1 MDDHQTASHQNPMEG
16 WKTIAAYFR
25 RGTRTV
31 QVWEQQCGLPIH
43 RFQGRV
49 LAYPAELD
57 EWRRGREIGPA
68 LRQTGVARGDG
79 SQSSADGEVH
89 PGKWLVQAGIVAQS
103 PTLEEQRGS

>member
-1 MDDHQTASHQNPMEG
+1 MDDHQSAMEG

-31 QVWEQQCGLPIH
+31 QVWEQQSGLPIH

-57 EWRRGREIGPA
+57 EWRRGREIGPT
-68 LRQTGVARGDG
+68 LGETGVTRGNG
-79 SQSSADGEVH
+79 SQSAANGEVH
-89 PGKWLVQAGIVAQS
+89 PGEWLVEPGIVVQR
-103 PTLEEQRGS
+103 PVLEK